1 MCLIDVAVVDNK
13 TENNG
18 YVYIK
23 RNVIF
28 LNLHYPS
35 LKNENILH
43 NDVSYFKSPDC
54 TVRHNDSNKE
64 RMISVRT
71 SKRSFTRTLLDK
83 TCLVEW
89 PM

>member
-43 NDVSYFKSPDC
+43 NDVSYFKSPDY
-54 TVRHNDSNKE
+54 S
-64 RMISVRT
+64 
-71 SKRSFTRTLLDK
+71 
-83 TCLVEW
+83 
-89 PM
+89 